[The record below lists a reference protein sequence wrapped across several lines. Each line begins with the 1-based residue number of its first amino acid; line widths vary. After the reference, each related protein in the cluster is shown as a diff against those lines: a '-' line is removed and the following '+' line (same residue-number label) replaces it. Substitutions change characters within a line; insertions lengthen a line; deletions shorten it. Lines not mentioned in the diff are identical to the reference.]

1 MSFGGLFVTWQK
13 ANYYILQ
20 PNTQRCY
27 FVLHLLNSDWE
38 REESFD
44 KSLKPEQYSA
54 SQWRSLCIGAF

>member
-20 PNTQRCY
+20 PNTQRFY

-44 KSLKPEQYSA
+44 KSLKPERYSA
-54 SQWRSLCIGAF
+54 SQWRSLCLGAF